1 MKIGCILVLYNPSIP
16 LLDKVIKSV
25 ENQVDGLFLAD
36 NSNVDFE
43 RLIQCDKAIYKKMS
57 GNIGIAAAQNEGIRF
72 FLNQGFSHLFFL
84 DQDSVLSSGLVNQL
98 VEDWGSLEMN
108 QVLIGGIAARP
119 INRKSGK
126 KYQASS
132 TKGSCYSENL
142 TEVGEIM
149 NSSSLISAK
158 NFSEVGLFEESL
170 FIDGVDH
177 EWCWRASMLKDLRF
191 FISEKA
197 QLSHQLGEGD
207 RFFLIR
213 DVAIPTPFRSYY
225 QFRNYFILL
234 RKRHVPLK
242 WKLTNG
248 FKYFIKLFYFPLF
261 VKPKG
266 AYLKNILKGIRD
278 GIFVKF

>member
-1 MKIGCILVLYNPSIP
+1 MKIGCILVLYNPSFP
-16 LLDKVIKSV
+16 LLDMVVKSV
-25 ENQVDGLFLAD
+25 ENQVDALFLAD
-36 NSNVDFE
+36 NSDINSE
-43 RLIQCDKAIYKKMS
+43 HLIQCDKAIYKKMS
-57 GNIGIAAAQNEGIRF
+57 GNVGIAAAQNEGIRF
-72 FLNQGFSHLFFL
+72 FLSQGFSHLFFL

-98 VEDWGSLEMN
+98 VDDWESLEKN
-108 QVLIGGIAARP
+108 HVLIGGIAARP

-126 KYQASS
+126 KYQAS
-132 TKGSCYSENL
+132 TTQGSHYSDNL

-149 NSSSLISAK
+149 NSSSLITAK
-158 NFSEVGLFEESL
+158 NFSEVGLFEEGL

-177 EWCWRASMLKDLRF
+177 EWCWRASMLKDFRF

-207 RFFLIR
+207 RFFIIR

-234 RKRHVPLK
+234 RRKYVPLH
-242 WKLTNG
+242 WKILNG

-261 VKPKG
+261 VKPKR
-266 AYLKNILKGIRD
+266 AYLKNSLRGIRD
-278 GIFVKF
+278 GLFIK